1 MKHSHSINGS
11 EVVAQHTQAML
22 NYVLPGQPI
31 GYDLRQPGPAPET
44 LLNHIDAHR
53 VFVKDARTLAVQPT
67 LVTHGFTLIN
77 TDFSMPS
84 SMDDATLESTLYP
97 SVVERLAAETGAD
110 SVLIFDHTVRS
121 LAPADTVSTYRRA
134 PVKTVHNDYTPQ
146 SAALR
151 VQSESERQGVN
162 LSDYARYQLVNLW
175 QPLVHTVEESP
186 LAMADAATFRA
197 QDAHT
202 LPVQYAHRRGEI
214 YAFSY
219 HAGHRWLYYP
229 RMLTDEAL
237 LLKVFDSD
245 ENAPVR
251 FVPHTAFNDPS
262 TPADAPLRS
271 SIEVRS
277 ILLFREV

>member
-1 MKHSHSINGS
+1 MKHPHFINGS
-11 EVVAQHTQAML
+11 DTVAHSTQAIL
-22 NYVLPGQPI
+22 NYVVPDQPI
-31 GYDLRQPGPAPET
+31 QYDLSRPGPASET
-44 LLNHIDAHR
+44 LLNHVDAQR
-53 VFVKDARTLAVQPT
+53 VLVQDARALPVQPT
-67 LVTHGFTLIN
+67 LTTHGFSLIH
-77 TDFSMPS
+77 TDFLMPI
-84 SMDDATLESTLYP
+84 SMDDAALESTLYP
-97 SVVERLAAETGAD
+97 KAVERLKAETGAD
-110 SVLIFDHTVRS
+110 AVLIFDHTVRS
-121 LAPADTVSTYRRA
+121 LAPADSVSVYRRA

-151 VQSESERQGVN
+151 VQVESERQGLN

-186 LAMADAATFRA
+186 LAMADVMTFRDKDA
-197 QDAHT
+197 QT

-219 HAGHRWLYYP
+219 HSGHRWFYYP

-245 ENAPVR
+245 ENAAVR
-251 FVPHTAFNDPS
+251 FVPHTAFDDPA